1 MNEPGNKATMILDT
15 VKFGSKSNAGKG
27 EVKLTFS
34 SRDDAQLNQF
44 LIEQAGNPVDLVFL
58 KVQGSLELVTRSAS
72 NGAHATTT
80 DGPSAVTPTKDEPDA
95 EITEMIVNGEPAKV
109 RRPRKSSNGNG
120 ATITVHAFK
129 ENEETPGLC
138 GVCHHRFEDE
148 AHDIKQPHAFRQP
161 LGLDLNS
168 ETYEEDA
175 KHCEVCGLE
184 VWDGSNVHGAGIAG
198 AVVEEVKDF
207 DDGNAI
213 DEMAQNLIDS
223 IETPAE
229 AVGAAEGA

>member
-1 MNEPGNKATMILDT
+1 MTDEPNKATMT
-15 VKFGSKSNAGKG
+15 VETVTFGSKSAAGKG
-27 EVKLTFS
+27 TLKLTYS
-34 SRDDAQLNQF
+34 SSEYPELNQF
-44 LIEQAGNPVDLVFL
+44 LIENASNPIDLTFSRIQGHL
-58 KVQGSLELVTRSAS
+58 GLGLVQKAAAAS
-72 NGAHATTT
+72 NGAA
-80 DGPSAVTPTKDEPDA
+80 PATKDEPDA
-95 EITEMIVNGEPAKV
+95 EITEMIVNGEPSKV

-175 KHCEVCGLE
+175 NHCEVCGLE

-207 DDGNAI
+207 EDGNAI

-223 IETPAE
+223 IETPAVE